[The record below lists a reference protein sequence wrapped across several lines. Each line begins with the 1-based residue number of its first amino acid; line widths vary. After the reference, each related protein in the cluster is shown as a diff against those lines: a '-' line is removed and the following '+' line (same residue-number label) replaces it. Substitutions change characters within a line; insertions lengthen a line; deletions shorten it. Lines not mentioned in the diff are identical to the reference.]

1 MCNQNFATETSTA
14 QFRLWTLI
22 FLILAHSSPFFYR
35 YFDIFDTLSLKKIVE
50 IFSFRL
56 ILFCK
61 NRRDLYFF
69 LKSSET
75 WDKRR
80 QRCWFLVGQLI
91 SKVKYINLEKKNMA
105 AILSGLKFSFEIEF
119 WTDKIMD
126 DVISNARIAWCSS
139 VRIVHF
145 TSAPILRVLL
155 WQMADGGRN
164 EARHFDGELPT
175 YLKKKMVRGHSVLD
189 ELVDVVLCSVLAGRH
204 LEDVGRAQQSFA
216 RVSIGD
222 GLKQR

>member
-1 MCNQNFATETSTA
+1 MISPFLCIIYVSRREVHVYKIMHEVRTMCNQNFATETSTA
-14 QFRLWTLI
+14 QFRLWTHI

-91 SKVKYINLEKKNMA
+91 SKVKYINL
-105 AILSGLKFSFEIEF
+105 
-119 WTDKIMD
+119 
-126 DVISNARIAWCSS
+126 
-139 VRIVHF
+139 
-145 TSAPILRVLL
+145 
-155 WQMADGGRN
+155 
-164 EARHFDGELPT
+164 
-175 YLKKKMVRGHSVLD
+175 KKKKIWPQYWAD
-189 ELVDVVLCSVLAGRH
+189 
-204 LEDVGRAQQSFA
+204 
-216 RVSIGD
+216 
-222 GLKQR
+222 

>member
-1 MCNQNFATETSTA
+1 MCTKLCMKCVLCVIKILPQKLRQHSSGCGLF
-14 QFRLWTLI
+14 I

-91 SKVKYINLEKKNMA
+91 SKVKYINLKKKKNMA

-119 WTDKIMD
+119 WTD
-126 DVISNARIAWCSS
+126 NGWCD
-139 VRIVHF
+139 
-145 TSAPILRVLL
+145 
-155 WQMADGGRN
+155 Q
-164 EARHFDGELPT
+164 
-175 YLKKKMVRGHSVLD
+175 
-189 ELVDVVLCSVLAGRH
+189 
-204 LEDVGRAQQSFA
+204 
-216 RVSIGD
+216 
-222 GLKQR
+222 